1 MKIQDLID
9 GHENFRGRKFKK
21 YENKFL
27 DLVKNGQKAKV
38 LFIACSD
45 SRVDPV
51 LITNSDPGD
60 LFVLR
65 NIGNFVPPFSPDN
78 DYHATAAGIEY
89 ATHVLKVT
97 DIIICGHSHCGAIN
111 SLYQDIDSINL
122 LHVKRWLDLGVEAKK
137 HVENSIRSEASQEEK
152 LELTEKVSVVFQMK
166 NILSYPQVKQRVDSG
181 KLSIRGWY
189 YKIET
194 GELEY
199 FCDNER
205 EFLPMI

>member
-51 LITNSDPGD
+51 LITNSNPGD